1 MSEKSDFWAGVY
13 RERRRAAS
21 ERIERRVMDRMKWG
35 PLREGLARLLPARQP
50 DHGDHDARAIDRQHD
65 HGRRLNR
72 RRGVER
78 DFGEVERPDHRDQEH
93 ESDRKDDRDDV

>member
-1 MSEKSDFWAGVY
+1 MPNSW
-13 RERRRAAS
+13 R
-21 ERIERRVMDRMKWG
+21 
-35 PLREGLARLLPARQP
+35 PLKEGLSGLSSARQP
-50 DHGDHDARAIDRQHD
+50 DHRDHDARAIDRQHD